1 MIEINIIRDSKNQDK
16 GSHYGQLHVD
26 LSQEIGKKEMT
37 NEVLLQWT
45 DSYLFK
51 AAAVTSLT
59 LEEDPVMLA
68 STLLVSSL
76 VNQMIAEKSIIAI
89 A

>member
-1 MIEINIIRDSKNQDK
+1 
-16 GSHYGQLHVD
+16 
-26 LSQEIGKKEMT
+26 MT
-37 NEVLLQWT
+37 NDVLLQWI

-59 LEEDPVMLA
+59 LKEDPVMLE

-76 VNQMIAEKSIIAI
+76 VNQMIAERSIIAI

>member
-1 MIEINIIRDSKNQDK
+1 MLNCHKRF
-16 GSHYGQLHVD
+16 
-26 LSQEIGKKEMT
+26 GKKKMT
-37 NEVLLQWT
+37 NEVLLQWI

-59 LEEDPVMLA
+59 LKEHPITLA

-76 VNQMIAEKSIIAI
+76 VNQMIPERSIIAI